1 MDLAKLYRAQ
11 REDTFLPTRERNRQL
26 VEAAEEERKIH
37 IRWNSNVMET
47 IPDPIVL
54 NVRGNRAVNPNR
66 HVFVPLLEEATR
78 RSQRAVNLYWKS
90 IKIEHNAL
98 AADQY

>member
-1 MDLAKLYRAQ
+1 M
-11 REDTFLPTRERNRQL
+11 PTRERNRQL

-66 HVFVPLLEEATR
+66 HV
-78 RSQRAVNLYWKS
+78 
-90 IKIEHNAL
+90 
-98 AADQY
+98 